1 MKFIETAVSVFIL
14 TSVPGTAILAST
26 SPVTSSWGDAY
37 ISAKNEQFTATP
49 VITLPTQQTPVA
61 PQPVLLAPHLDG
73 QHIEPG
79 QAPTPVLPPQKTP
92 VKQIAV
98 DPIQTSVDGSA
109 TALKT
114 AQATHLDGQHNQVIN
129 GRDGRPG
136 KDGVTTIIT
145 RNVTD
150 TAAVKQINTLTTQTA
165 GQAQELNA
173 ARQMLIQQQKSSN
186 AQFKSLKDDVDDN
199 KKESR
204 SGIAGAVAIASMPQ
218 VERDQTFMV
227 SAGAGTFHD
236 ESAVA
241 VGASFHAGEHAIV
254 KAGVTTTTNNDY
266 AVGAGIGLGW

>member
-1 MKFIETAVSVFIL
+1 M
-14 TSVPGTAILAST
+14 
-26 SPVTSSWGDAY
+26 GDAY

-136 KDGVTTIIT
+136 KDGVTTIT

-150 TAAVKQINTLTTQTA
+150 TAAVKKINTLTTQTA
-165 GQAQELNA
+165 GHAQELNA
-173 ARQMLIQQQKSSN
+173 ARQMLIQQQKVLTH
-186 AQFKSLKDDVDDN
+186 SLKAL
-199 KKESR
+199 K
-204 SGIAGAVAIASMPQ
+204 
-218 VERDQTFMV
+218 
-227 SAGAGTFHD
+227 
-236 ESAVA
+236 
-241 VGASFHAGEHAIV
+241 
-254 KAGVTTTTNNDY
+254 TTWTIIKR
-266 AVGAGIGLGW
+266 VP

>member
-1 MKFIETAVSVFIL
+1 M
-14 TSVPGTAILAST
+14 
-26 SPVTSSWGDAY
+26 
-37 ISAKNEQFTATP
+37 
-49 VITLPTQQTPVA
+49 
-61 PQPVLLAPHLDG
+61 
-73 QHIEPG
+73 
-79 QAPTPVLPPQKTP
+79 
-92 VKQIAV
+92 KQIAV
-98 DPIQTSVDGSA
+98 DPIQTSVDDSA

-186 AQFKSLKDDVDDN
+186 AQFKSFKDDVDDN